1 MRRFTALVL
10 LSSLN
15 VTGAV
20 AQPLLA
26 PPPVQQ
32 RQGRALLGMGPVC
45 PALQRSVEAAV
56 GSESR
61 AWSISVLDD
70 RGQLMADLNGGLARI
85 PASNQKLVSTA
96 FALDRLG
103 PDFRLRTEL
112 LRHPNGSLELVGEGD
127 PDLSIAEVQRIA
139 MAVLGQGGSRE
150 PLASTEPVSLFVR
163 EEPRQRWWPNDW
175 HPSDRS
181 YAYGAPI
188 TRLALT
194 SNALHMAVMDPVA
207 RLQRVL
213 DLAIRRQGGQV
224 QLQLVDHDHQR
235 LATSTSRTV
244 QNSTVQNSNVKNTS
258 ARSSVVLHRE
268 ESAPMHALLSLANTE
283 SHNFTAE
290 VLMREAANSWDP
302 GRASLITTR
311 WLQSQGVPM
320 AGVRIRDGSGLS
332 RGNRLTSRAISTLL
346 WRMAQHPL
354 HSYYQASMA
363 IAGRR
368 GTLRNKFRGTSLHG
382 RFWGK
387 TGTLS
392 GVRSISGVLETQHGP
407 RYVSMISNGGFAP
420 YAVMGDVLLAS
431 QRVSRCPSWNGIE
444 TMNGVRD

>member
-1 MRRFTALVL
+1 MRRLTALAL

-15 VTGAV
+15 IAGAV

-32 RQGRALLGMGPVC
+32 RQGRALLAMGPVC
-45 PALQRSVEAAV
+45 PALQRSVVAAV
-56 GSESR
+56 GSESG

-70 RGQLMADLNGGLARI
+70 RGQLLADLNGGLARI

-103 PDFRLRTEL
+103 TDFRLRTEL

-139 MAVLGQGGSRE
+139 MVALGQGGSRG
-150 PLASTEPVSLFVR
+150 PSALAQPVTLIVR
-163 EEPRQRWWPNDW
+163 EEPRQRWWPSDW

-194 SNALHMAVMDPVA
+194 SNALHMAVMDPAA

-224 QLQLVDHDHQR
+224 QLQLVDHDR
-235 LATSTSRTV
+235 RTIATSTS
-244 QNSTVQNSNVKNTS
+244 KPTS
-258 ARSSVVLHRE
+258 SDVRDSVVLHRE

-290 VLMREAANSWDP
+290 VLMREAANSWDL
-302 GRASLITTR
+302 GRASLMTTR

-354 HSYYQASMA
+354 NSYYQASMA

-368 GTLRNKFRGTSLHG
+368 GTLRNRFRGTSLHG

-407 RYVSMISNGGFAP
+407 RYVSMISNGGSAP
-420 YAVMGDVLLAS
+420 NAVMGEILLAS
-431 QRVSRCPSWNGIE
+431 QRISRCPSWNGIE

>member
-1 MRRFTALVL
+1 MRRLTALAL

-15 VTGAV
+15 IAGAV
-20 AQPLLA
+20 AQPLLE

-32 RQGRALLGMGPVC
+32 RQGRALLGMGPLC
-45 PALQRSVEAAV
+45 PALQRSIEVSV

-70 RGQLMADLNGGLARI
+70 RGQLLADLNGGLARI

-103 PDFRLRTEL
+103 TDFRLRTEL

-139 MAVLGQGGSRE
+139 MVALGQGGSRG
-150 PLASTEPVSLFVR
+150 PSASAQPVTLIVR
-163 EEPRQRWWPNDW
+163 EEPRQRWWPSDW

-194 SNALHMAVMDPVA
+194 SNALHMAVMDPAA

-224 QLQLVDHDHQR
+224 QLQLVDHDR
-235 LATSTSRTV
+235 RTIATSTS
-244 QNSTVQNSNVKNTS
+244 KPTS
-258 ARSSVVLHRE
+258 SDVRDSIVLHRE

-290 VLMREAANSWDP
+290 VLMREAANSWDL
-302 GRASLITTR
+302 GRASLMTTR

-354 HSYYQASMA
+354 NSYYQASMA

-368 GTLRNKFRGTSLHG
+368 GTLRNRFRGTSLHG

-407 RYVSMISNGGFAP
+407 RYVSMISNGGSAP
-420 YAVMGDVLLAS
+420 NAVMGEILLAS
-431 QRVSRCPSWNGIE
+431 QRISRCPSWNGIE

>member
-1 MRRFTALVL
+1 MRRLRALAL
-10 LSSLN
+10 LSSFN
-15 VTGAV
+15 IAGAV

-26 PPPVQQ
+26 PPTVQQ
-32 RQGRALLGMGPVC
+32 RQGLALLGMGPLC
-45 PALQRSVEAAV
+45 PALQRSVVAAV
-56 GSESR
+56 GSESQ

-70 RGQLMADLNGGLARI
+70 RGQLLADLNGGLARI

-103 PDFRLRTEL
+103 TDFRLRTEL
-112 LRHPNGSLELVGEGD
+112 LRHPDGILELVGEGD
-127 PDLSIAEVQRIA
+127 PDLSISEVQRIA
-139 MAVLGQGGSRE
+139 MVALGQGGSRE
-150 PLASTEPVSLFVR
+150 PSASAQPVTLIVR
-163 EEPRQRWWPNDW
+163 EEPRQRWWPSDW

-194 SNALHMAVMDPVA
+194 SNALLIAVVDPAA

-213 DLAIRRQGGQV
+213 DLAFRRQGGQV
-224 QLQLVDHDHQR
+224 QLELVDHDR
-235 LATSTSRTV
+235 RSIATSKSRDV
-244 QNSTVQNSNVKNTS
+244 
-258 ARSSVVLHRE
+258 RDSVVLHRE

-290 VLMREAANSWDP
+290 VLMREAANSWDL
-302 GRASLITTR
+302 GRASFITTR

-354 HSYYQASMA
+354 NSYYQASMA

-368 GTLRNKFRGTSLHG
+368 GTLRNRFRGTSLHG

-392 GVRSISGVLETQHGP
+392 GVRSISGVLETQHGH
-407 RYVSMISNGGFAP
+407 RYVSMISNGGSAP
-420 YAVMGDVLLAS
+420 NAVMGEILLAS

>member
-1 MRRFTALVL
+1 MMRRFTALVL
-10 LSSLN
+10 LSSLHA
-15 VTGAV
+15 TGAD
-20 AQPLLA
+20 ATPLLA

-32 RQGRALLGMGPVC
+32 RQGHALLGMGPLC
-45 PALQRSVEAAV
+45 PALQRSVEIAV

-61 AWSISVLDD
+61 AWSISVVDD
-70 RGQLMADLNGGLARI
+70 RGQLLADLNGGLARI

-103 PDFRLRTEL
+103 PDFRLRTQL

-139 MAVLGQGGSRE
+139 MVALGQGGSRGAS
-150 PLASTEPVSLFVR
+150 ASTAPVSLVVR
-163 EEPRQRWWPNDW
+163 EEPRQRWWPSDW

-194 SNALHMAVMDPVA
+194 SNALHMAVMNPAA

-224 QLQLVDHDHQR
+224 QLELVNHDR
-235 LATSTSRTV
+235 PVVATSTSRNIQDSTL
-244 QNSTVQNSNVKNTS
+244 QN
-258 ARSSVVLHRE
+258 SVVLHSE

-290 VLMREAANSWDP
+290 VLMREAANSWDL

-332 RGNRLTSRAISTLL
+332 RGNRLTSRAISALL

-354 HSYYQASMA
+354 GSYYQASMA
-363 IAGRR
+363 IAGQR
-368 GTLRNKFRGTSLHG
+368 GTLRNRFRTPSLYG

-392 GVRSISGVLETQHGP
+392 GVRSISGVLETQNGP
-407 RYVSMISNGGFAP
+407 RYVSMISNGGYAP
-420 YAVMGDVLLAS
+420 NAVMGDVLLAS
-431 QRVSRCPSWNGIE
+431 QRVSQCPSWNGNE